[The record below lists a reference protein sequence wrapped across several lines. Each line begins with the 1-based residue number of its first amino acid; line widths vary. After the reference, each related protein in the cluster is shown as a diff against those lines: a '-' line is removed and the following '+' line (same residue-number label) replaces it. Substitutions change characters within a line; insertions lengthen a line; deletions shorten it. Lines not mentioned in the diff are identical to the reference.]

1 LDYDENDDNMDAKT
15 DVYLEDLQHI
25 VNEARNMKIDNM
37 KNPMA
42 EMNLKLRGDL
52 TKAFECY
59 I

>member
-1 LDYDENDDNMDAKT
+1 
-15 DVYLEDLQHI
+15 
-25 VNEARNMKIDNM
+25 MKIDNM